1 MKSSTI
7 LTSNSE
13 EVIMKFKKIVSTWLH
28 SSDLART
35 KEFMENLGLSST
47 AETETLIIF
56 TYPEGGPNTA
66 YYLYPE
72 PLNDGA
78 PLRKGG
84 VFSIEVDNI
93 ATMLQK
99 CKDAGI
105 CNPDTEIFAQEHFI
119 SFLLEDPDGN
129 LFELIQQKE

>member
-1 MKSSTI
+1 
-7 LTSNSE
+7 
-13 EVIMKFKKIVSTWLH
+13 MKFKKIVSTWLH
-28 SSDLART
+28 SSNLEKT
-35 KEFMENLGLSST
+35 KEFMENLGLST
-47 AETETLIIF
+47 PAETENLVIF

-105 CNPDTEIFAQEHFI
+105 CKPETEIFAQENFI